1 MLLGDLSMLSE
12 KIIITAYDYLRLR
25 GWSNLDILKSDLDYF
40 KKILSDMLDDADIVS
55 PWEIPPEVV
64 TMNSKVHLKDY
75 QTQEELILSLVFPP
89 DADLKKNRLSI
100 LTPLGVSLLGSKVG
114 QQIETRIEVKQLLYQ
129 PESAGD
135 FHL

>member
-1 MLLGDLSMLSE
+1 MLSE

-100 LTPLGVSLLGSKVG
+100 LTPLGVALLGSKVG

>member
-1 MLLGDLSMLSE
+1 MLSE

>member
-1 MLLGDLSMLSE
+1 MLSE

-55 PWEIPPEVV
+55 PWEIPLEVV

-100 LTPLGVSLLGSKVG
+100 LTPLGVALLGSKVG

>member
-100 LTPLGVSLLGSKVG
+100 LTPLGVALLGSKVG

>member
-1 MLLGDLSMLSE
+1 MLSE

-40 KKILSDMLDDADIVS
+40 KKTLSDMLDDADIVS
-55 PWEIPPEVV
+55 PWEIPPDVV

-129 PESAGD
+129 PEAAGD